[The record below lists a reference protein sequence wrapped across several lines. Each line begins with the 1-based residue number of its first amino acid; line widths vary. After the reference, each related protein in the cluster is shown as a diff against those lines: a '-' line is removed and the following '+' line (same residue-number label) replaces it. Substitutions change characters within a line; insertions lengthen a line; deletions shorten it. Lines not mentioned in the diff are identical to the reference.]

1 MRTRPVPPE
10 SLGGAPRDE
19 GAVAT
24 IRCLVAFVL
33 TLAVTGCSPIRP
45 VPALL
50 FRRAADAPERC
61 LVVMFPGVLD
71 GADRFPEHG
80 FESEVVRSGAE
91 CDSVALELHLR
102 YYQEIGLGQIV
113 YEDILYPASARG
125 YDEIWLVGVSMGGL
139 GALLTAEAH
148 PELVSGI
155 ILLSPY
161 VGEEPVLREIISA
174 GGAEAWHPPADIE
187 EQPWTQSNYT
197 AHLWSWLRGYATDP
211 DDLPPL
217 YIGWAEHDWL
227 GAGDLLLASIQPE
240 DHVILGPGGHGWS
253 TWRPMFRQFLE
264 MARPGR

>member
-1 MRTRPVPPE
+1 MRTRPAPPQ
-10 SLGGAPRDE
+10 SQGGVPRDE
-19 GAVAT
+19 GTRVQV
-24 IRCLVAFVL
+24 RCLFAFLL
-33 TLAVTGCSPIRP
+33 TLAIAGCSPTRP
-45 VPALL
+45 VRALL
-50 FRRAADAPERC
+50 FRHAADRPERC

-71 GADRFPEHG
+71 GAERFEETG
-80 FESEVVRSGAE
+80 FTSDVVRSGAQ
-91 CDSVALELHLR
+91 CDVVALELHLR
-102 YYQEIGLGQIV
+102 YYQEIGLGQVV
-113 YEDILYPASARG
+113 YEDILLPAAARG

-148 PELVSGI
+148 PELVSGL

-161 VGEEPVLREIISA
+161 VGDEAALHEIIDA
-174 GGAEAWHPPADIE
+174 GGAESWRPPDGIE

-240 DHVILGPGGHGWS
+240 HRVILGPGGHGWT

-264 MARPGR
+264 MAHPGR

>member
-1 MRTRPVPPE
+1 MKHLLLEPSAGGPPAVIR
-10 SLGGAPRDE
+10 SLFAM
-19 GAVAT
+19 VT
-24 IRCLVAFVL
+24 
-33 TLAVTGCSPIRP
+33 TLAIAGCSPIRP

-50 FRRAADAPERC
+50 FRRTADAPERC

-71 GADRFPEHG
+71 GADRFEERG
-80 FESEVVRSGAE
+80 FASDVVRSGAA

-102 YYQEIGLGQIV
+102 YYQEIGIGQIV
-113 YEDILYPASARG
+113 YEDILYPAAVRG

-161 VGEEPVLREIISA
+161 VGEQGVLREIIAA
-174 GGAEAWHPPADIE
+174 GGAEAWHPPDGIE
-187 EQPWTQSNYT
+187 DQPWTQSNYT
-197 AHLWSWLRGYATDP
+197 VHLWAWLRGYVTDP

-227 GAGDLLLASIQPE
+227 GEGDLLLASIQPE
-240 DHVILGPGGHGWS
+240 DHVILRAGDHGWT
-253 TWRPMFRQFLE
+253 TWRPIFRQFLRV
-264 MARPGR
+264 ARPGR